1 MRMQSCRIR
10 LMGKLLNSVVVVA
23 ISAAAVLIVSAGA
36 ALAQSDAKTVGPSA
50 ETLKKMRTAGVNYLK
65 TTQADDGSWTSPMA
79 PGITALVTAAL
90 IDGGV
95 AADDPSVIKALN
107 HLKSHIQQDG
117 GIYYTK
123 SQHRNYESCI
133 ALIAFKKANANGQY
147 DTIIANV
154 LNFLKKQQ
162 WDEGE
167 GLESAD
173 ARYGGAGY
181 GRHERPDLSNTQFLL
196 DALKEAGAGPDDPA
210 VKKALIFVSRSQNLE
225 TEYNNTP
232 FAALVNDGGFYY
244 TPAAGG
250 TSEAGKT
257 PEGGLRSYGSMTY
270 AGLKSF
276 IYAGLKTDDRR
287 VKAAF
292 EWIRR
297 FYTID
302 ENPGM
307 GQQGVFY
314 YYHTFAKALA
324 VLDLDYFE
332 DAKGNKHDWRRELT
346 EKLAGLQK
354 ENGSWVN
361 PTPRWNEGDPNLSTA
376 YVLMGLAFCDPKP
389 ASAPKK

>member
-1 MRMQSCRIR
+1 MRMQTRKTR
-10 LMGKLLNSVVVVA
+10 QTGRLLNYLVVA
-23 ISAAAVLIVSAGA
+23 AITASALIFIVGTASADSGG
-36 ALAQSDAKTVGPSA
+36 KTVGPSA
-50 ETLKKMRTAGVNYLK
+50 DALKKLRTGGINYLK

-90 IDGGV
+90 LDGGL
-95 AADDPSVIKALN
+95 AANDPTIVKALN
-107 HLKSHIQQDG
+107 HLKSHIQKDG
-117 GIYYTK
+117 GIYYAK
-123 SQHRNYESCI
+123 SQHRNYEACV
-133 ALIAFKKANANGQY
+133 ALIAFKKANTNGQY
-147 DTIIANV
+147 DEIVANN
-154 LNFLKKQQ
+154 LQFLKKLQ

-181 GRHERPDLSNTQFLL
+181 GSHERPDLSNTQFLL
-196 DALKEAGAGPDDPA
+196 DALKDAGAGPDDPA

-250 TSEAGKT
+250 NSEAGKT

-270 AGLKSF
+270 AGLKSY
-276 IYAGLKTDDRR
+276 IYAGLKLDDPR

-292 EWIRR
+292 AWIRK

-307 GQQGVFY
+307 GQQGLYY
-314 YYHTFAKALA
+314 YYHTFAKSLA
-324 VLDLDYFE
+324 VLNLDYFE
-332 DAKGNKHDWRRELT
+332 DAKGNKHDWRAELAD
-346 EKLAGLQK
+346 KLSKLQK
-354 ENGSWVN
+354 GNGSWVN
-361 PTPRWNEGDPNLSTA
+361 PARWNEGDPNLSTA
-376 YVLMGLAFCDPKP
+376 YVLMGLSYCDPKP
-389 ASAPKK
+389 VSAEKK